1 LKQLQTAT
9 MKIIIRDT
17 YEDMSRQA
25 ARDLIETVQLSDKPL
40 FCPASGDTPVGLY
53 KELVHL
59 HQQQKFDSSNW
70 LFVGLDEWVGMN
82 ENDEGSCRYSL
93 NDQLFYP
100 LKIADDKICFFD
112 GRAKDLTN
120 ECDRIE
126 NFIQQHGGID
136 VAVLGLGMN
145 GHVGMN
151 EPITSPSL
159 RSHVATLDPITQQV
173 GQKYFKK
180 QQHLSQGITL
190 GIATLLESKHIFLLV
205 SGKRKAAIVKKVIEG
220 DITEEVPASLLRN
233 HQNLKIYL
241 DTDAAE
247 IIQH

>member
-1 LKQLQTAT
+1 
-9 MKIIIRDT
+9 
-17 YEDMSRQA
+17 
-25 ARDLIETVQLSDKPL
+25 
-40 FCPASGDTPVGLY
+40 
-53 KELVHL
+53 
-59 HQQQKFDSSNW
+59 
-70 LFVGLDEWVGMN
+70 MN
-82 ENDEGSCRYSL
+82 ETDEGSCRHSL

-100 LKIADDKICFFD
+100 LKIAGDKICFFD
-112 GRAKDLTN
+112 GRAKDLNN
-120 ECDRIE
+120 ECARIE
-126 NFIQQHGGID
+126 NFIHKHGGID

-151 EPITSPSL
+151 EPSTSPSL

-241 DTDAAE
+241 DADAAE